1 MKESKVLIF
10 AFLLSI
16 AVHTAILITP
26 NFSRPK
32 VKQIPLVMHFQF
44 VKPTFKT
51 ASPKKMA
58 SKPVTRKKF
67 EESKKINKS
76 HLPACTSQWQAGLK
90 NPKKE
95 EMVKPLQKKMSPT
108 CPLTPERSDGR
119 RAEKLVPEPKEKENI
134 SEAGIAM
141 ATELPKSIDIPLQ
154 EPSGEKVTFEQN
166 NITPGADILAA
177 YLNQIRLMLEKEKRY
192 PFLARKNNWEG
203 TVYIKFTILRDG
215 GLKKIKVTQSS
226 GFEILDKE
234 AKATIG
240 RTSFPALPKDLQL
253 TQLQLEVPIVFH
265 LIK

>member
-1 MKESKVLIF
+1 MKDNRVLIF

-16 AVHTAILITP
+16 AVHTAILIAP

-32 VKQIPLVMHFQF
+32 VKQIPLVMSFRF
-44 VKPTFKT
+44 VKPTFK
-51 ASPKKMA
+51 ASSLKKMA
-58 SKPVTRKKF
+58 SKPVRKKKI
-67 EESKKINKS
+67 EESKIDKS
-76 HLPACTSQWQAGLK
+76 QLK
-90 NPKKE
+90 NSKQIRKE
-95 EMVKPLQKKMSPT
+95 KMSP
-108 CPLTPERSDGR
+108 
-119 RAEKLVPEPKEKENI
+119 AEKLVLEPREKENTF
-134 SEAGIAM
+134 EAGIAM
-141 ATELPKSIDIPLQ
+141 ATESPESMDVPL
-154 EPSGEKVTFEQN
+154 EKPSGEKVTFEQN

-203 TVYIKFTILRDG
+203 TVYIKFTILRNG

-234 AKATIG
+234 AKATIW

-253 TQLQLEVPIVFH
+253 TQLQLEVPIVFR